1 MPKRDPLVPYRDKR
15 TAGATPEPG
24 VARPP
29 ESAGDTT
36 AGATAGGLF
45 VIHKHAASRLHW
57 DLRLELGG
65 ALTSW
70 AVPKGP
76 SLDPAEKRLAVH
88 VEDHPLE
95 YVDFEDVIP
104 PGNYGA
110 GPMIV
115 WDRGNW
121 MALEDP
127 EEGLREGKLL
137 FELRGYKLRG
147 VWTLVKLK
155 KTEKEWLLIREK
167 RTLSRAEL
175 ADAPGADAGI
185 PQESILSGLSVEELG
200 EGVDRGELLA
210 RMAEGLGAPR

>member
-1 MPKRDPLVPYRDKR
+1 MSERDPLVPYRDKR

-24 VARPP
+24 VSVSPADAAKP
-29 ESAGDTT
+29 TT
-36 AGATAGGLF
+36 GGVTGGLF

-57 DLRLELGG
+57 DLRLEWGG

-121 MALEDP
+121 VALEDP
-127 EEGLREGKLL
+127 EAGMAEGKLL
-137 FELRGYKLRG
+137 FELRGHKLRG
-147 VWTLVKLK
+147 VWTLVLSLIHISEP
-155 KTEKEWLLIREK
+155 TRLLVQ
-167 RTLSRAEL
+167 SRMPSSA
-175 ADAPGADAGI
+175 
-185 PQESILSGLSVEELG
+185 
-200 EGVDRGELLA
+200 
-210 RMAEGLGAPR
+210 